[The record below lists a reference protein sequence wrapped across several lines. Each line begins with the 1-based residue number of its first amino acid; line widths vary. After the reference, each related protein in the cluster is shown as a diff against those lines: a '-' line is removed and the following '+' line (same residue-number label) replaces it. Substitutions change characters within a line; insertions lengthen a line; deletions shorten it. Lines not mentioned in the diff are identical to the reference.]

1 MKKATFILGGLF
13 LISIALTSCKKDY
26 VCECTD
32 PTDNSKVEITYSNT
46 LKKTAEDACKILEI
60 GGDNCELK

>member
-1 MKKATFILGGLF
+1 MKRTGIILGGVL

-32 PTDNSKVEITYSNT
+32 PTDNTKVEITYSNT
-46 LKKTAEDACKILEI
+46 TKKLADDACKILEI